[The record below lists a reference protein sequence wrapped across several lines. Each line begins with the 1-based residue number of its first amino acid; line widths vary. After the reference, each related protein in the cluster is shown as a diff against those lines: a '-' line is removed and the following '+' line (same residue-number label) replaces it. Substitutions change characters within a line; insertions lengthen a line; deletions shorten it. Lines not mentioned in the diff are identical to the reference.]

1 MSAGTQQYP
10 LDTVSLIQLVTP
22 SAWTQVPYS
31 KDRVDISFLR
41 DGLGVRFE
49 ECYVTR
55 TSLNA
60 KTAQVKLSIRI
71 SKKAPKSQRR
81 NLGLKNQA
89 RGLKLDSKLI
99 GAIKNLGWKSG
110 SREAQSSS

>member
-10 LDTVSLIQLVTP
+10 LDTVSLIHFVTP

-60 KTAQVKLSIRI
+60 KTAQVQLDIRI
-71 SKKAPKSQRR
+71 SKESPKSERR
-81 NLGLKNQA
+81 NLGLKN
-89 RGLKLDSKLI
+89 
-99 GAIKNLGWKSG
+99 
-110 SREAQSSS
+110 